1 MHRAARQTFELQE
14 ALLEPIR
21 EPHQDKDAAMNP
33 MVPREAWLASPKP
46 QPNSKHALHGA
57 FAGRLRAVILAA
69 SCCVAAERAAPPLVA
84 ADPPAT
90 PAPQAPATPPSTS
103 DAPPK
108 ATEQAAIAERNRDL
122 QTRLSGSVFE
132 GQFTIDGQPDGPKQ
146 EMYELQSVTKLPAGD
161 LWLFKTRIRYG
172 GHDVTVPLPIPIK
185 WADGTP
191 VISVDQL
198 NVPGLGVFDARVVI
212 SGDRYAGTW
221 QHGEVGGHLFGRIVK
236 KADAEKKGEASNGV
250 RDNPANQ

>member
-1 MHRAARQTFELQE
+1 MNSMALRQARTADSQ
-14 ALLEPIR
+14 PC
-21 EPHQDKDAAMNP
+21 
-33 MVPREAWLASPKP
+33 
-46 QPNSKHALHGA
+46 PNSKPALQGT
-57 FAGRLRAVILAA
+57 FAGRLRTAILVA
-69 SCCVAAERAAPPLVA
+69 SCCVATGLAATPLAA

-90 PAPQAPATPPSTS
+90 SAPQAPASQPSTS
-103 DAPPK
+103 DARPK

-185 WADGTP
+185 WAEGTP

-236 KADAEKKGEASNGV
+236 KAAAEKKDEASDGAS
-250 RDNPANQ
+250 DNQAQE